1 MASHEVVVCR
11 DDRPA
16 ASWRVGFDGS
26 DWPGYVPI
34 RNPGLT
40 ISEQDLPTKAVAR
53 LQWASH
59 AFPEINALVD
69 SLQARLFNAVD
80 GCRTIS
86 EVVSHAG
93 AEFDEPAAR
102 EYARNFF
109 RSMWVFD
116 YFWFRTA
123 CRSENTHTAVGK
135 VTEGHA

>member
-1 MASHEVVVCR
+1 MSK
-11 DDRPA
+11 
-16 ASWRVGFDGS
+16 
-26 DWPGYVPI
+26 I
-34 RNPGLT
+34 RNPGLG
-40 ISEQDLPTKAVAR
+40 ISEQNLPTKAVAR
-53 LQWASH
+53 LHWASH

-109 RSMWVFD
+109 RSMWIFD
-116 YFWFRTA
+116 YFWFRTPCPSEDKRPA
-123 CRSENTHTAVGK
+123 RSEK
-135 VTEGHA
+135 